1 MPTSFAP
8 NRATPN
14 TGPFR
19 MSPSSRTLSTP
30 PDAQGANVGQQV
42 DDNDQGIDLLGIVGA
57 LIDHKWLVASIVA
70 IVTFVGWG
78 YAELQ
83 TPIYRADTLLLTEKK
98 QSSFP
103 GLADFSEFGAMP
115 SGTEVELLK
124 SRTVISRAVA
134 RLDLDLQVQPVH
146 APFFGGWLARRFERA
161 HPGELAAARFGLDGY
176 AWGGERLEL
185 QRFELPPEL
194 RGRTFTLEAL
204 VNGNYRLFEGERLLG
219 EGRVGQ
225 DRVLGAVSIAV
236 RDMVAQPGTHF
247 IIRRASELETISAV
261 QRKLVIEERGKQ
273 TGVLEMSLLDSDPTR
288 AIRVLNE
295 IARIF
300 VVQNVERRSAEA
312 ASRLEFL
319 QAQLP
324 KAREEMERAEAV
336 LNAFQARANSLNISV
351 EAENL
356 LGRVVE
362 IDSRLSELQ
371 LQRAELDRKL
381 KPEHP
386 RYQALLTQVG
396 ELVRQ
401 RESLTSDVRALPETQ
416 QELLRLNRDT
426 QVSTQVYTRL
436 IELSQELQLARAGI
450 VGSVQVVDP
459 AISSGVPVEPKKAR
473 LVGVAAVFG
482 IVLAVGL
489 VLLLR
494 QLNRSIENPDE
505 IEKLGIPVYATVPQ
519 SPQQR
524 AIEEAGRRAARG
536 GGAPAPILAVSA
548 GTDPAIES
556 LRSLRTGLHFAM
568 IDAPDNRIMI
578 SGPSPGVGKTFVA
591 TNLAGIHAQAGQ
603 RVLVIDA
610 DLRKGHLHWM
620 LGGGTERGLSNLL
633 AGDCS
638 FDDAVRATALPGLYF
653 IPRGQIPPNPSEL
666 LMRADFPAILKLA
679 SERFDLVIVDT
690 PPLLAVTDAAIVGRH
705 VGTSLLVA
713 RFGMNALREVE
724 LTLRRFAQN
733 GIPIK
738 GAVLNGIQRRASRY
752 GYGYG
757 YGYGRY
763 GYYQYE
769 YKADRK

>member
-1 MPTSFAP
+1 M
-8 NRATPN
+8 NQ
-14 TGPFR
+14 
-19 MSPSSRTLSTP
+19 SSHTLSK
-30 PDAQGANVGQQV
+30 ANESHNAAAAGQFS
-42 DDNDQGIDLLGIVGA
+42 DEDRGIDLLALLGA
-57 LIDHKWLVASIVA
+57 LIDYKWLMAAIVA
-70 IVTFVGWG
+70 FASLGGWV

-83 TPIYRADTLLLTEKK
+83 TPIYRADALLLAETNT
-98 QSSFP
+98 SALP
-103 GLADFSEFGAMP
+103 GLGEVTEFGTMP
-115 SGTEVELLK
+115 SRTEIELLK
-124 SRTVISRAVA
+124 SRTVISRAVTQ
-134 RLDLDLQVQPVH
+134 LNLDLQIRPVH
-146 APFFGGWLARRFERA
+146 APVVGAWFARRFERA
-161 HPGELAAARFGLDGY
+161 QPGTLADARFGLTSY
-176 AWGGERLEL
+176 AWGGERLVL
-185 QRFELPPEL
+185 HRFEVPSAL
-194 RGRTFTLEAL
+194 RGRSFTLEARAE
-204 VNGNYRLFEGERLLG
+204 GAYRLLDGEQLLG
-219 EGRVGQ
+219 EGRVGE
-225 DRVLGAVSIAV
+225 DVDAGGVSLAV
-236 RDMVAQPGTHF
+236 RELRARPGTRF
-247 IIRRASELETISAV
+247 VIRRAPELETIQAV
-261 QRKLVIEERGKQ
+261 QRKLAIEERGKQ
-273 TGVLEMSLLDSDPTR
+273 TGVLEMTVLDSDPAR
-288 AIRVLNE
+288 AIRMLDE

-319 QAQLP
+319 NTQIP
-324 KAREEMERAEAV
+324 KLREEMERAEAM
-336 LNAFQARANSLNISV
+336 LNAFQASANSLNISV

-356 LGRVVE
+356 LGRVVA
-362 IDSRLSELQ
+362 IDTRLSELQ

-386 RYQALLTQVG
+386 RYQALLTQVS
-396 ELVRQ
+396 ELSRQ
-401 RESLTSDVRALPETQ
+401 RDTLTSDVRALPETQ
-416 QELLRLNRDT
+416 QELLRLSRDT

-436 IELSQELQLARAGI
+436 IELSQELELARAGI
-450 VGSVQVVDP
+450 VGSVQVVDA
-459 AISSGVPVEPKKAR
+459 AISSGAPVAPNKLR
-473 LVGVAAVFG
+473 ILVVAVALGVVVA
-482 IVLAVGL
+482 IGL

-519 SPQQR
+519 SPQQKG
-524 AIEEAGRRAARG
+524 IEEANRRAARIG
-536 GGAPAPILAVSA
+536 GTPRPILAVGA

-568 IDAPDNRIMI
+568 IDAADNRIMI
-578 SGPSPGVGKTFVA
+578 SGPSPGVGKTFIA

-620 LGGGTERGLSNLL
+620 LGGGSDRGLSNLL
-633 AGDCS
+633 AGDCN
-638 FDDAVRATALPGLYF
+638 FEQAVRATAVPGLYF
-653 IPRGQIPPNPSEL
+653 IARGQIPPNPSEL
-666 LMRADFPAILKLA
+666 LMRGDFKAILELA
-679 SERFDLVIVDT
+679 SAQFDLVIIDT

-713 RFGMNALREVE
+713 RFGVNAQREVE

>member
-1 MPTSFAP
+1 MNPSLRTPSGSHDPQGGAP
-8 NRATPN
+8 GA
-14 TGPFR
+14 PFE
-19 MSPSSRTLSTP
+19 
-30 PDAQGANVGQQV
+30 
-42 DDNDQGIDLLGIVGA
+42 DDDQGIDLLGIAGT
-57 LIDHKWLVASIVA
+57 LIDHKWLVVTIVA
-70 IVTFVGWG
+70 LVTLCGWG

-98 QSSFP
+98 TGTLA
-103 GLADFSEFGAMP
+103 GLADFSEFASMP

-124 SRTVISRAVA
+124 SRTVISRAVT
-134 RLDLDLQVQPVH
+134 RLDLDLQIRPQR
-146 APFFGGWLARRFERA
+146 APFVGDWFARRFERDN
-161 HPGELAAARFGLDGY
+161 PGQLAPARFGLTSY

-185 QRFELPPEL
+185 QRFEVPSAL
-194 RGRTFTLEAL
+194 RGGSFSLEAQAD
-204 VNGNYRLFEGERLLG
+204 GNYRLFDGERLLG

-225 DRVLGAVSIAV
+225 ELVAGAVSMTV
-236 RDMVAQPGTHF
+236 RRMLARPGTQF
-247 IIRRASELETISAV
+247 EIRRAPELEIIGSV
-261 QRKLVIEERGKQ
+261 QRRLSIEERGKQ
-273 TGVLEMSLLDSDPTR
+273 TGVLEMSLLDSDPAR
-288 AIRVLNE
+288 AILTLDE

-319 QAQLP
+319 HDQLP
-324 KAREEMERAEAV
+324 KAREEMERAEAT

-356 LGRVVE
+356 LSRVVA
-362 IDSRLSELQ
+362 IDTRLSELQ
-371 LQRAELDRKL
+371 LQRAELDRKI

-386 RYQALLTQVG
+386 RYQALLTQVA
-396 ELVRQ
+396 ELARQ
-401 RESLTSDVRALPETQ
+401 RDALTSDVRALPETQ
-416 QELLRLNRDT
+416 QELLRLSRDT
-426 QVSTQVYTRL
+426 QVGTQVYTRL

-459 AISSGVPVEPKKAR
+459 AISSGGPVEPKKVR
-473 LVGVAAVFG
+473 LVVAAAALG
-482 IVLAVGL
+482 IVIAIGL

-519 SPQQR
+519 SPLQR
-524 AIEEAGRRAARG
+524 QIEETSRRAARV

-548 GTDPAIES
+548 GTDPTIES

-568 IDAPDNRIMI
+568 IDAPDNRIMV

-591 TNLAGIHAQAGQ
+591 TNLAAIHAQAGQ

-620 LGGGTERGLSNLL
+620 LGGGNERGLSNLL
-633 AGDCS
+633 ARDCS
-638 FDDAVRATALPGLYF
+638 FDDSVRATAIPGLCF

-666 LMRADFPAILKLA
+666 LMRADFPALLKLA
-679 SERFDLVIVDT
+679 SERFDLVIIDT

-713 RFGMNALREVE
+713 RFGVNAQREIE
-724 LTLRRFAQN
+724 LTLRRFMQN

-752 GYGYG
+752 GYGDG

>member
-19 MSPSSRTLSTP
+19 MSPSSRTPSIP
-30 PDAQGANVGQQV
+30 ADAQGANAGQQF

-70 IVTFVGWG
+70 IVTFAGWG

-83 TPIYRADTLLLTEKK
+83 TPIYRADALLLAETKTNNL
-98 QSSFP
+98 P
-103 GLADFSEFGAMP
+103 GMADFASIP
-115 SGTEVELLK
+115 SSTEVELLK
-124 SRTVISRAVA
+124 SRTVISRAVTG
-134 RLDLDLQVQPVH
+134 LDLDLQVRAVR
-146 APFFGGWLARRFERA
+146 APIVGAWFARRFERSR
-161 HPGELAAARFGLDGY
+161 PGELAPARFGLEGY
-176 AWGGERLEL
+176 AWGGERLDL
-185 QRFELPPEL
+185 HRFEVPAEMRGRSFVVEVLADDGFRLFDGELLLGDGFVGGDVLAGGVSLSVRAMRAHPGTRFVVRRAPEL
-194 RGRTFTLEAL
+194 EAIRAIQS
-204 VNGNYRLFEGERLLG
+204 RL
-219 EGRVGQ
+219 
-225 DRVLGAVSIAV
+225 AIA
-236 RDMVAQPGTHF
+236 
-247 IIRRASELETISAV
+247 
-261 QRKLVIEERGKQ
+261 ERGKQ
-273 TGVLEMSLLDSDPTR
+273 TGVLEMSILDSDPGR
-288 AIRVLNE
+288 AIRVLDE

-319 QAQLP
+319 RSQLP
-324 KAREEMERAEAV
+324 KAREDMESADAM
-336 LNAFQARANSLNISV
+336 LNAFQARANSINISV
-351 EAENL
+351 EAQNL
-356 LGRVVE
+356 LTRVVQ
-362 IDSRLSELQ
+362 IDNRLSELQ
-371 LQRAELDRKL
+371 LLRAELDRKL
-381 KPEHP
+381 KPDHP
-386 RYQALLTQVG
+386 RYQAVLTQAA
-396 ELVRQ
+396 ELGKQ
-401 RESLTSDVRALPETQ
+401 RDALTSDVRSLPETQ
-416 QELLRLNRDT
+416 QELLRLSRDA
-426 QVSTQVYTRL
+426 QVSTKIYTRL
-436 IELSQELQLARAGI
+436 IEIAQELELARAGI

-459 AISSGVPVEPKKAR
+459 AISSGGPVEPKKAR
-473 LVGVAAVFG
+473 LILVA
-482 IVLAVGL
+482 IVLGVVLALGL

-494 QLNRSIENPDE
+494 LLNRSIENPDE

-524 AIEEAGRRAARG
+524 VIEEAARRAARG
-536 GGAPAPILAVSA
+536 GVGPAPILAVSA
-548 GTDPAIES
+548 GADPAIES

-578 SGPSPGVGKTFVA
+578 SGPSPDVGKTFVA

-620 LGGGTERGLSNLL
+620 LGGGSERGLSNLL

-638 FDDAVRATALPGLYF
+638 FDDAVRATALPGLHF

-666 LMRADFPAILKLA
+666 LMRADLPAILKLA
-679 SERFDLVIVDT
+679 SERFDLVIIDT
-690 PPLLAVTDAAIVGRH
+690 PPLLAVTDAAIVGRY

-757 YGYGRY
+757 YGRY